1 VTNFINHKKH
11 WPQKLTA
18 VLPHEW
24 VFNAFLLLTGLRL
37 CVHGGAARGWTL
49 VFWGCLLAD
58 LWVFF
63 WAERSQT
70 V

>member
-1 VTNFINHKKH
+1 
-11 WPQKLTA
+11 
-18 VLPHEW
+18 